1 MQLFF
6 PCASHLQVQENEYDT
21 MGTIFVFLSNV
32 KDVELK
38 WCNAF
43 IFQER
48 FPKKYR
54 HPVLDVSL
62 TSQRTKS
69 EARTI
74 MRCRM
79 NGNVN

>member
-1 MQLFF
+1 MML
-6 PCASHLQVQENEYDT
+6 
-21 MGTIFVFLSNV
+21 
-32 KDVELK
+32 
-38 WCNAF
+38 F

-48 FPKKYR
+48 FSKKYR

-79 NGNVN
+79 NGNVNWLNLYLRLLARPYVYYYLNKVFLLF